1 MGSATS
7 YYHYKDAEGVEVI
20 VQRLDEVP
28 IKYRAQAQKLDLSKG
43 PVWAS
48 PKSTPIEL
56 PAVPSTAQAPSKEF
70 WRAIHWPSF
79 AVGAVI
85 SLAAGMVFALLLR
98 RRSRILS
105 ILVGMVAMMAF
116 GIGYLTFLRHQVG
129 LRSTGLATPATII
142 DDARAAASTAQ
153 KRYDLQEKT
162 LDQINNM
169 R

>member
-1 MGSATS
+1 MASANS
-7 YYHYKDAEGVEVI
+7 FFHYRDAEGVDVI

-28 IKYRAQAQKLDLSKG
+28 IKYRAQAEKLDMSKG
-43 PVWAS
+43 PVWAA
-48 PKSTPIEL
+48 PKSTQIEL
-56 PAVPSTAQAPSKEF
+56 PVAPSQGQAPSQEF

-85 SLAAGMVFALLLR
+85 SLAAGMVFVLLLR

-105 ILVGMVAMMAF
+105 VLVGMVAMMAF
-116 GIGYLTFLRHQVG
+116 GLGYLTYLRHQVG
-129 LRSTGLATPATII
+129 LRTTGLATPATII